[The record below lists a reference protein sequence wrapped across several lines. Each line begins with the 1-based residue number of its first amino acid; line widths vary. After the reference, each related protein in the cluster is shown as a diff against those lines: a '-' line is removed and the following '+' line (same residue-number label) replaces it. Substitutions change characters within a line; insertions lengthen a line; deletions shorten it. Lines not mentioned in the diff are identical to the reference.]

1 MSLSR
6 LRPIPSNKSGGRLCS
21 QELTAAP
28 IGLTGFVFGDRFV
41 GSDEK
46 LLVGL
51 DMIMLEMIAVDILFG
66 KGMLTLNE
74 VLYRVRRRTDLKS
87 AHF

>member
-6 LRPIPSNKSGGRLCS
+6 LRSIASNNSGERLCS
-21 QELTAAP
+21 QELTAAS
-28 IGLTGFVFGDRFV
+28 IGLPGFIFGDRCV

-51 DMIMLEMIAVDILFG
+51 DMIILERIAVNVLFG
-66 KGMLTLNE
+66 KGRLRLIE
-74 VLYRVRRRTDLKS
+74 VLYRHNGD
-87 AHF
+87 F